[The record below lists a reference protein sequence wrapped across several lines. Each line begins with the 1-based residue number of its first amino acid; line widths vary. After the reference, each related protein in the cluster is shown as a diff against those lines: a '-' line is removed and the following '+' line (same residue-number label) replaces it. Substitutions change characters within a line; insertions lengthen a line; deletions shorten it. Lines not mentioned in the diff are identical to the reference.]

1 MQASIY
7 KERNEIKM
15 KMLINGTAA
24 DSLSKET
31 MKITAPFSGKVIDEV
46 PKAGEEDIALAMDG
60 AAAAQKKWAKVPAS
74 ERAKV
79 MLAFVE
85 LVREQLDSLAQT
97 LCLDN
102 GKPFTQ
108 AKAELSN
115 LFTAVPAFVEKYKHL
130 YETIIP
136 AGSENAHARNLQAV
150 VREPV
155 GVVVCII
162 PFNFP
167 SNLFCQK
174 TIPALLAGNS
184 AVVLPPS
191 GNPLTIMRLCHLLH
205 EAGLPSGV
213 LQCVT
218 APGSLKEAAVTNE
231 HTGLVTL
238 TGSTQTGMHVAEIAA
253 RNLIP
258 CALELG
264 GNDPFI
270 VMEDADMTKVIAEL
284 FVGRLINAGQICC
297 ASKRF
302 LVHSSRVEEFTARAA
317 AVIDGLKQ
325 GDPML
330 PETNIGCLINEKAAK
345 EVERQ
350 VELTCRQGAKLV
362 RGGKREGAF
371 YAPTLLAN
379 VTPEMD
385 IAKDMEVFGPVIPVI
400 SFETEEEAVRIA
412 NQTMYG
418 LSSCVFSE
426 NHRLLVKMAKALE
439 AGNVIING
447 ASNLRSFE
455 MPFGGWKKSGIGT
468 EGVMS
473 TFEEMTRKKVIILK
487 NYDFF
492 TD

>member
-1 MQASIY
+1 
-7 KERNEIKM
+7 M
-15 KMLINGTAA
+15 KMLINGNYVG
-24 DSLSKET
+24 SLSGET
-31 MKITAPFSGKVIDEV
+31 MEVRAPWDNALLDTV
-46 PKAGEEDIALAMDG
+46 PKACEEDIRLAMEG
-60 AAAAQKKWAKVPAS
+60 AALAQKKWVQIPTS

-79 MLAFVE
+79 ILRFID
-85 LVREQLDSLAQT
+85 LVREHFDSLAET
-97 LCLDN
+97 LCRDN
-102 GKPFTQ
+102 GKPLTQ

-115 LFTAVPAFVEKYKHL
+115 LFTAVPAFTEKYKHL

-136 AGSENAHARNLQAV
+136 AGTENGHARNLQAV
-150 VREPV
+150 LREPV

-174 TIPALLAGNS
+174 TVPALLSGNS

-191 GNPLTIMRLCHLLH
+191 GNPLTIMRLCSLMQ
-205 EAGLPSGV
+205 EAGLPDGV

-218 APGSLKEAAVTNE
+218 APGKAKEAAVTDP

-238 TGSTQTGMHVAEIAA
+238 TGSTATGIHVAKIAA
-253 RNLIP
+253 QNLVS

-270 VMEDADMTKVIAEL
+270 VMEDADMSRVISEL

-302 LVHSSRVEEFTARAA
+302 LIHRSRADEFIEKAA
-317 AVIDGLKQ
+317 ALLDTLVP

-330 PETNIGCLINEKAAK
+330 PETNIGCLINEKAAM

-350 VELTCRQGAKLV
+350 VELTISQGAVPV

-371 YAPTLLAN
+371 FAPTLLSN
-379 VTPEMD
+379 VTADMD
-385 IAKDMEVFGPVIPVI
+385 IARSMEVFGPVIPVI
-400 SFETEEEAVRIA
+400 VFDTVEEALAIA
-412 NQTMYG
+412 NQTEYG
-418 LSSCVFSE
+418 LSSCVFTE
-426 NHRLLVKMAKALE
+426 DHRLALKVVKVLE
-439 AGNVIING
+439 AGNVIVNG

-473 TFEEMTRKKVIILK
+473 TFDEMTRKKVVILK
-487 NYDFF
+487 NYELF
-492 TD
+492 

>member
-1 MQASIY
+1 
-7 KERNEIKM
+7 M
-15 KMLINGTAA
+15 KMLINGKPA
-24 DSLSKET
+24 DSRSNEV
-31 MKITAPFSGKVIDEV
+31 MEVYAPWDNAVLDTV
-46 PKAGEEDIALAMDG
+46 PKADPEDIRLAMEG
-60 AAAAQKKWAKVPAS
+60 AAAAQKLWAAVPAS
-74 ERAKV
+74 DRAKV
-79 MLAFVE
+79 MLRFID
-85 LVREQLDSLAQT
+85 LVREDFDSLAQT
-97 LCLDN
+97 LCRDN
-102 GKPFTQ
+102 GKPLTQ
-108 AKAELSN
+108 AKAELNN

-136 AGSENAHARNLQAV
+136 AGTENGHARNLQAV
-150 VREPV
+150 LREPV

-174 TIPALLAGNS
+174 TIPALLSGNS

-191 GNPLTIMRLCHLLH
+191 GNPLTVMRLCFLLH
-205 EAGLPSGV
+205 KAGLPDGV

-218 APGSLKEAAVTNE
+218 APGAAKEAAVTDQR
-231 HTGLVTL
+231 TALVTL
-238 TGSTQTGMHVAEIAA
+238 TGSTATGIHVAQIAA
-253 RNLIP
+253 KNLVP

-270 VMEDADMTKVIAEL
+270 VMEDADMERVISEL

-302 LVHSSRVEEFTARAA
+302 LIHRSRVDEFTERAA
-317 AVIDGLKQ
+317 AVLDTLVP

-345 EVERQ
+345 EVQRQ
-350 VELTCRQGAKLV
+350 VELTISQGAKLV
-362 RGGKREGAF
+362 RGGERKGAF
-371 YAPTLLAN
+371 YAPTLLAD
-379 VTPEMD
+379 VTAEMD
-385 IAKDMEVFGPVIPVI
+385 IARDMEVFGPVIPVI
-400 SFETEEEAVRIA
+400 AFDTAEEAIRIA
-412 NQTMYG
+412 NQTEYG

-426 NHRLLVKMAKALE
+426 DHRQAMKMVKALE
-439 AGNVIING
+439 AGNVIVNG

-473 TFEEMTRKKVIILK
+473 TFDEMTRKKVVILK
-487 NYDFF
+487 NYDFML
-492 TD
+492 